1 MVSDSQE
8 SADPI
13 VDTAT
18 PTEPTTVGRA
28 YAYYALCVLLLV
40 NVFILID
47 RQLLA
52 VLSQDIKLDLGLTD
66 AQIGFIYGTAI
77 SVFYAVFSIPLGR
90 LADVWVRKRMLAI
103 CIGAWSLMIVLTGSA
118 RNMLSFAVFRAGVGI
133 GEAGAGPPA
142 LSMIS
147 DYFPPRLRATAMSI
161 FASGVALGGGAG
173 LFLGGHIADAWNAA
187 YPHAAQAPLGLH
199 GWQVAFFCV
208 AIPGPLLAV
217 WVATLKEPIRGSSE
231 GLVSKTNPHPFREV
245 WEEMRSTLP
254 IASLFKMRQLGGGA
268 ATFRTNLALALVIG
282 GSAAGL
288 IWLTGSDLQWIALS
302 GGVYC
307 VACWAQTLRLR
318 DPATFAMLFKC
329 PSMVFTNLGVAGYV
343 FVIAGFGAW
352 IVPFMIRVF
361 HVTAGNAG
369 LVVGIL
375 VSGGGFLGNISGGF
389 LSDLLERRTP
399 RARLYMLIG
408 SLVVTLPFMVL
419 MLFARSAVHAYI
431 YVAVFCVTST
441 TWYGIAP
448 AIVNSIVMP
457 RMRGI
462 ASALYLITFTL
473 FGVALGPYFMG
484 YVSDLFT
491 QRGLSSG
498 GALRMGILWG
508 LSISAITVVLLGI
521 AAVYLPRDESNR
533 IERARALGETIEEI

>member
-1 MVSDSQE
+1 MSDAAD
-8 SADPI
+8 SAAGI
-13 VDTAT
+13 
-18 PTEPTTVGRA
+18 TEPGASPETAASERRYG
-28 YAYYALCVLLLV
+28 YYALVILLLV

-52 VLSQDIKLDLGLTD
+52 VLAQDIKLDLGLTD

-90 LADVWVRKRMLAI
+90 FADVWIRKRMLAI

-118 RNMLSFAVFRAGVGI
+118 RNMLSFAIFRAGVGV

-142 LSMIS
+142 LSMIA
-147 DYFPPRLRATAMSI
+147 DYFPPRLRSTAMSI

-187 YPHAAQAPLGLH
+187 YPHASQAPLGLH
-199 GWQVAFFCV
+199 GWQVAFFVV

-231 GLVSKTNPHPFREV
+231 GLVTAMHPHPFREV

-254 IASLFKMRQLGGGA
+254 IVSLIKMRQLGGGA
-268 ATFRTNLALALVIG
+268 ATFWVNLGLALGIG
-282 GSAAGL
+282 GAAAGL
-288 IWLTGSDLQWIALS
+288 IRLTGSVAQWVAL
-302 GGVYC
+302 GGGIYC
-307 VACWAQTLRLR
+307 VVCWAQTLRLR
-318 DPATFAMLFKC
+318 DPATFGMLFKC

-361 HVTAGNAG
+361 HVSAGNAG

-375 VSGGGFLGNISGGF
+375 VSGGGFIGNVTGGF
-389 LSDLLERRTP
+389 VSDILERRTP
-399 RARLYMLIG
+399 RARIYMLLS
-408 SLVVTLPFMVL
+408 SLVITLPFMVL
-419 MLFARSAVHAYI
+419 MLYASSAVHAYI
-431 YVAVFCVTST
+431 YVAVFCFTST

-448 AIVNSIVMP
+448 AVVNSIVMP

-491 QRGLSSG
+491 KQGLASG
-498 GALRMGILWG
+498 PALRMGILWG
-508 LSISAITVVLLGI
+508 LTVSVITFVVLGI
-521 AAVYLPRDESNR
+521 AAFYLPRDDANR
-533 IERARALGETIEEI
+533 LERARALGESIEEL